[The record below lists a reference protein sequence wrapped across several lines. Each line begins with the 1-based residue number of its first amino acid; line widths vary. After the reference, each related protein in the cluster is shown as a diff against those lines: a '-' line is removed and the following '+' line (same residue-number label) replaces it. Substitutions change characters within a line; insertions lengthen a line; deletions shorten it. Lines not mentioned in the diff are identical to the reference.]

1 MSATALILILAAAFL
16 HATWNYQLKKASP
29 SKVFW
34 PVSYLLTLTL
44 SVPALLIY
52 DPTIFSAI
60 TKTGWLVICISAPIH
75 IIYAYVLQYG
85 YKQADYSIVYPT
97 ARGTGPLITVLAAVT
112 VLGERPSLLGMCA
125 IASILIGIVLL
136 AAKTHTSQAVDKRI
150 GTGLFWG
157 TLTGICI
164 AGYSFCDAWA
174 VQQHTG
180 LTPLSFYFPALA
192 IRCALLWP
200 IILMTKNWRGEIRE
214 LLGNRTQRKAL
225 FCTSI
230 GSPGAYIL
238 VLFALTLAPLSY
250 VAPGRE
256 IGMMVG
262 VVVGAL
268 LLKES
273 LTPKRISGVAL
284 MVLGVVLI
292 GLAK

>member
-1 MSATALILILAAAFL
+1 MPTTALILVLIAAFL
-16 HATWNYQLKKASP
+16 HATWNYQLKKACP

-34 PVSYLLTLTL
+34 PVSYLMTLTL
-44 SVPALLIY
+44 CVPILLIY
-52 DPTIFSAI
+52 DPTIFSGI
-60 TKTGWLVICISAPIH
+60 TKTGWLVICLSAPIH
-75 IIYAYVLQYG
+75 IVYAYVLQYG

-97 ARGTGPLITVLAAVT
+97 ARGTGPLITVLAAVI
-112 VLGERPSLLGMCA
+112 VLGDRPSPLGICA
-125 IASILIGIVLL
+125 IVSILIGIILL
-136 AAKTHTSQAVDKRI
+136 AGKTHTAQTVDKKI
-150 GTGLFWG
+150 GKGLFWG
-157 TLTGICI
+157 TLTGVCI

-192 IRCALLWP
+192 VRCLILWP
-200 IILMTKNWRGEIRE
+200 IILMTDNWRTE
-214 LLGNRTQRKAL
+214 LRDMIQNRVDRKAL

-256 IGMMVG
+256 IGMMIG
-262 VVVGAL
+262 VIIGAL

-273 LTPKRISGVAL
+273 LTVKRISGVAL